1 MWYSKKIIKDF
12 KTNDGNENHTEN
24 LKICE
29 SYLYDTAMK
38 SEINDKKEFSQKFR
52 YNILY

>member
-1 MWYSKKIIKDF
+1 MWDSKKLLEILTPMMELKI
-12 KTNDGNENHTEN
+12 NEI

-38 SEINDKKEFSQKFR
+38 SEINDKKEVQRNFR
-52 YNILY
+52 YNVLC